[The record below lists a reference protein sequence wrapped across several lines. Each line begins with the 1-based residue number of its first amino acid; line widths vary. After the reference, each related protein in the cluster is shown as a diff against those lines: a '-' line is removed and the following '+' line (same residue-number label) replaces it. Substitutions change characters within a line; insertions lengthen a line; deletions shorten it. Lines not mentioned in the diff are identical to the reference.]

1 MGLWTFWLPAAVIT
15 VMVMGVIAL
24 AFLRPPDD
32 HQDKGGEHGQG
43 DAGAKP
49 ASGDEKREL
58 RIYADQLR
66 EVESELQRGLVSE
79 EEAERLRTE
88 VARRLLE
95 ADRFERNAAKET
107 PRPMRFVGLLLV
119 PSTVAVAALVYAVA
133 GAPGLP
139 DMPLA
144 QRHAEAAQIRAE
156 RPRQAQLEAEWEVD
170 PMRPDPA
177 EVNPELLAL
186 IERLREALEDR
197 PQDLQGH
204 QLLARNEA
212 QIGNHAAAAAAQA
225 RVIEIRGDEATI
237 ADHLL
242 LAEAMIFA
250 AGGVVSPEAERVLDF
265 ILRRDPANQSARY
278 YTGLMFAQTG
288 RPDLAFRIWRVLLED
303 SDPGAPWVPHLR
315 GVLEDLAA
323 ISGVRYTLPPIEAMG
338 SRGPS
343 REDMETA
350 MQMAPEDREAMIGGM
365 VEGLAARLANQ
376 GGTAAEWARLI
387 ASLGVIGQEERAR
400 DIWSEARMVFADRRD
415 DLRLVDEAARSLGLI
430 EPD

>member
-1 MGLWTFWLPAAVIT
+1 MGLWTFWVPAAVIT
-15 VMVMGVIAL
+15 VMVMGVIAI
-24 AFLRPPDD
+24 AFVRPPED
-32 HQDKGGEHGQG
+32 HGDTVEQGGKG
-43 DAGAKP
+43 DAGGRP

-107 PRPMRFVGLLLV
+107 PRPMRLVGLVLV
-119 PSTVAVAALVYAVA
+119 PVTVAAAALVYAIA

-144 QRHAEAAQIRAE
+144 QRHAEAAQMRAE
-156 RPRQAQLEAEWEVD
+156 RPRQAQLEADWEVD
-170 PMRPDPA
+170 PMRSDPA
-177 EVNPELLAL
+177 EVDPELLAL
-186 IERLREALEDR
+186 IERLREALESR
-197 PQDLQGH
+197 PDDLQGH

-212 QIGNHAAAAAAQA
+212 QIGNHAAAAAAQM
-225 RVIEIRGDEATI
+225 RVIEIRGDDATI
-237 ADHLL
+237 ADHML

-250 AGGVVSPEAERVLDF
+250 AGGVVSPEAERVLEG

-278 YTGLMFAQTG
+278 YSGLMFAQTG

-303 SDPGAPWVPHLR
+303 SNPNAPWVPHLR

-323 ISGVRYTLPPIEAMG
+323 VAGVRYTLPPAEAMG
-338 SRGPS
+338 ARGPS
-343 REDMETA
+343 PDDMEAA
-350 MQMAPEDREAMIGGM
+350 MEMDPEDREAMIGSM

-376 GGTAAEWARLI
+376 GGTAADWARLI
-387 ASLGVIGQEERAR
+387 TSLGVIGQEDRAR
-400 DIWSEARMVFADRRD
+400 DIWSEARMVFADRPD
-415 DLRLVDEAARSLGLI
+415 DLRLVDEAARGLGVI

>member
-1 MGLWTFWLPAAVIT
+1 MGLWTFWVPAAVIT

-24 AFLRPPDD
+24 AFLRPPGA
-32 HQDKGGEHGQG
+32 QPEAGDKA
-43 DAGAKP
+43 AGNDP
-49 ASGDEKREL
+49 VDPGTSREEKREL

-66 EVESELQRGLVSE
+66 EVESELQRGLISA
-79 EEAERLRTE
+79 EEAERMRTE

-95 ADRFERNAAKET
+95 ADRFDRRAPGET
-107 PRPMRFVGLLLV
+107 PRAMRLVGLALV
-119 PSTVAVAALVYAVA
+119 PATIVVAALVYVTA

-144 QRHAEAAQIRAE
+144 QRHAEAAQLRAE
-156 RPRQAQLEAEWEVD
+156 RPRQAELEAAWEVD
-170 PMRPDPA
+170 PSRPDPA
-177 EVNPELLAL
+177 DVDPELMAL
-186 IERLREALEDR
+186 IERLREALESR
-197 PQDLQGH
+197 PDDLQGH

-225 RVIEIRGDEATI
+225 RVIELRGNEATI
-237 ADHLL
+237 ADHML

-250 AGGVVSPEAERVLDF
+250 AGGVVSPEAEQLLEA
-265 ILRRDPANQSARY
+265 ILRRDPSNQSARY
-278 YTGLMFAQTG
+278 YTGLMFAQTA

-323 ISGVRYTLPPIEAMG
+323 VAGVRYTLPPAEAMG

-343 REDMETA
+343 REDMEAA
-350 MQMAPEDREAMIGGM
+350 MEMDPEDREAMIGGM

-376 GGTAAEWARLI
+376 GGTAADWARLI

-400 DIWSEARMVFADRRD
+400 DIWSEARMVFADRPD
-415 DLRLVDEAARSLGLI
+415 GLRLVDDAARGLGFI